1 MIQDAVELQEKDIQ
15 LLCFTFW
22 EILNESRSKSSLK
35 LTFWCGSDAV
45 YLRKFSDLKEALLN
59 LFTINQSSQ
68 AKQQIK
74 SQAKGRKGRK
84 RWAEDQENKEDI
96 CGDHVEEDNM
106 KGASLFMTKQIDV
119 LSILGRFVET

>member
-1 MIQDAVELQEKDIQ
+1 
-15 LLCFTFW
+15 
-22 EILNESRSKSSLK
+22 
-35 LTFWCGSDAV
+35 
-45 YLRKFSDLKEALLN
+45 LKEALLN

-74 SQAKGRKGRK
+74 SQ
-84 RWAEDQENKEDI
+84 DQENKEDI